1 MGAGGPFKNIPPN
14 DSSAIRAQNCKAV
27 DRLLYENNG
36 LTKNEISQR
45 LSLSMPT
52 VAGILQEMEED
63 GILEYYQEKD
73 VATGRPPLKYLLSSK
88 THVCVA
94 VLIRDDY
101 FKTLICDVHGRSL
114 FSASFSLPYENNGDY
129 WEEVCSLI
137 SKSMDSCELE
147 LKKSIGVNVILS
159 CQVDPIEH
167 LIIDRQHGEK
177 FSYFNINQME
187 TMLGAPVYLNNFY
200 ESAAFELGSTVA
212 PQGNCIYLHIS
223 DVIQS
228 VCMAG
233 GRIFRTWENELGT
246 LGHITLVPLGKKC
259 RCGKFG
265 CAQAYCSTDVF
276 KEVFGEDIAGF
287 LEDRSN
293 TPQKQV
299 FWHEYI
305 SLLSILISNQYNIF
319 KMPVYIGGELA
330 KYLSGEDIELL
341 NTMVCNATGSPYCLY
356 LAGDSEE
363 LAIYGAIKILLHNFK

>member
-293 TPQKQV
+293 TPQKQM

-305 SLLSILISNQYNIF
+305 FLLSILISNQYNIF

>member
-1 MGAGGPFKNIPPN
+1 
-14 DSSAIRAQNCKAV
+14 
-27 DRLLYENNG
+27 
-36 LTKNEISQR
+36 
-45 LSLSMPT
+45 
-52 VAGILQEMEED
+52 
-63 GILEYYQEKD
+63 
-73 VATGRPPLKYLLSSK
+73 
-88 THVCVA
+88 
-94 VLIRDDY
+94 
-101 FKTLICDVHGRSL
+101 
-114 FSASFSLPYENNGDY
+114 
-129 WEEVCSLI
+129 
-137 SKSMDSCELE
+137 MDSCELE

>member
-114 FSASFSLPYENNGDY
+114 FSASFSLPYENNGEY

>member
-1 MGAGGPFKNIPPN
+1 M
-14 DSSAIRAQNCKAV
+14 
-27 DRLLYENNG
+27 
-36 LTKNEISQR
+36 TKNEISQR

-114 FSASFSLPYENNGDY
+114 FSASFSLPYENNGEY

-293 TPQKQV
+293 TPQKQM

-305 SLLSILISNQYNIF
+305 FLLSILISNQYNIF

>member
-114 FSASFSLPYENNGDY
+114 FSASFSLPYENNGEY

-293 TPQKQV
+293 TPQKQM

-305 SLLSILISNQYNIF
+305 FLLSILISNQYNIF